1 MIHFTFKKK
10 PDDIHTTLAN
20 TDIAN
25 RDFLTE
31 SFRDKP
37 DAFDL
42 YTMAVAIVDDE
53 DFDKILDD
61 NGLSRYDYYS
71 GKLRGV
77 LLNSYFHEENDTPVF
92 NDKIIGQ
99 SLHYDEASGFPPA
112 IEVAA
117 IVPYSD
123 DNKVYKYTPAGM
135 MTVYVPRSVYYD
147 KAKEVLP
154 YDKLTLDL
162 GVECSNNEEVF
173 AKINE
178 ILNGEGYHN
187 YFCQD
192 LTGSLKIMDTITL
205 MLNTAMYGFSILLTL
220 IAVANI
226 VNTISTGV
234 LLRRKEFAMY
244 KSVGLDNKGFKKMI
258 WLEVFLYGFKALLW
272 GLPLSLF
279 ISYMMYRSFDS
290 ALYAFKPNLDFYA
303 VVTAA
308 VFGILG
314 ISMGLSIHKIKDD
327 NIIETLKEDAV

>member
-1 MIHFTFKKK
+1 
-10 PDDIHTTLAN
+10 
-20 TDIAN
+20 
-25 RDFLTE
+25 
-31 SFRDKP
+31 
-37 DAFDL
+37 
-42 YTMAVAIVDDE
+42 
-53 DFDKILDD
+53 
-61 NGLSRYDYYS
+61 
-71 GKLRGV
+71 
-77 LLNSYFHEENDTPVF
+77 
-92 NDKIIGQ
+92 
-99 SLHYDEASGFPPA
+99 
-112 IEVAA
+112 
-117 IVPYSD
+117 
-123 DNKVYKYTPAGM
+123 
-135 MTVYVPRSVYYD
+135 MTVFVPRSVYYD

-154 YDKLTLDL
+154 ADKLTLDL

-303 VVTAA
+303 VVIVA